1 MTSSV
6 AIPPSIT
13 FLWTTSRTSWQPQ
26 SDSGARGRRRC
37 SSGRAH
43 DPSMVGAAPPP
54 DMTIDRIGDL
64 LNCNLLGR
72 CSTPLVHVSNI
83 QVAL

>member
-1 MTSSV
+1 
-6 AIPPSIT
+6 
-13 FLWTTSRTSWQPQ
+13 
-26 SDSGARGRRRC
+26 
-37 SSGRAH
+37 
-43 DPSMVGAAPPP
+43 
-54 DMTIDRIGDL
+54 MTIDRIGEL